1 VNPSRNLLL
10 GTKRQPHGRKPQ
22 LRLVVA
28 LPFVMGLLT
37 FGIGLYA
44 FQAGRTD
51 ATSLLSA
58 REAARVWS
66 TPPGSW
72 WWLAGMTG
80 LGAGIGLAIAVAIT
94 HQLHQLARRTEFLAR
109 RNFSFPVELETDGEV
124 APLVSA
130 INELLESVRYY
141 ARHSVADG
149 LVSFARDGRVLAIN
163 PRAAVALGVDAET
176 VLGQSF
182 RTLIP
187 DLPGNARLA
196 TALER
201 AFARSEP
208 FDLQALTW
216 VNPRGQRLRVDL
228 HGTVLAGQEPIISV
242 LVVFDAAP
250 DMERVQRQVSRA
262 HRLAVIGSFAAELA
276 HEVRNPLASVFG
288 LVDLL
293 HERLPDEDEGH
304 RHLEVLER
312 AAGRIDRLVSQLLD
326 LVPTEIHDLQ
336 VADVTP
342 VVAEAVALVSVGAG
356 RPEIVIREHYVD
368 GLSACRFD
376 PDRIGRVVE
385 NLLHNAVAHTP
396 DGGQIDITTHDGEDG
411 AVSIE
416 VRNTGSYIPPEERER
431 IFQPFVSARA
441 NGTGLGLAIAQ
452 QIVLSHGG
460 ALEVVSEPD
469 DYTAF
474 VIRLPVSDAEELEG
488 DWSPYGE
495 KKHRLA
501 GAA

>member
-1 VNPSRNLLL
+1 MFHIFGSRRA
-10 GTKRQPHGRKPQ
+10 TTGRKPQ
-22 LRLVVA
+22 LRLAVA
-28 LPFVMGLLT
+28 LPFVTGLLT

-51 ATSLLSA
+51 ATTLLPA

-66 TPPGSW
+66 TPAGSW
-72 WWLAGMTG
+72 WWLVGMTG
-80 LGAGIGLAIAVAIT
+80 LGAGIGLAIAFAFT

-130 INELLESVRYY
+130 INELLESVRHY

-163 PRAAVALGVDAET
+163 PRAAVALGVDAES
-176 VLGQSF
+176 VLGQEF
-182 RTLIP
+182 RALIP
-187 DLPGNARLA
+187 DLPGNARLIE
-196 TALER
+196 ALER

-228 HGTVLAGQEPIISV
+228 HGTVLAGEEPIISV
-242 LVVFDAAP
+242 LVVFDPAP
-250 DMERVQRQVSRA
+250 DLERVQRQVSRA

-293 HERLPDEDEGH
+293 HERLPADDEGH
-304 RHLEVLER
+304 RHLEVLAR
-312 AAGRIDRLVSQLLD
+312 AAGRIERLVSQLLD
-326 LVPTEIHDLQ
+326 LVPTEIQDLE
-336 VADVTP
+336 VGDVTHI
-342 VVAEAVALVSVGAG
+342 VAEAVTLLRVGADRPGVSV
-356 RPEIVIREHYVD
+356 RERYEE
-368 GLSACRFD
+368 GLPAVRFD
-376 PDRIGRVVE
+376 PDRIGRAVE
-385 NLLHNAVAHTP
+385 NLLHNAFAHTP
-396 DGGQIDITTHDGEDG
+396 DGGHIDIRTRATSDG
-411 AVSIE
+411 AVEIE
-416 VRNTGSYIPPEERER
+416 VLNTGSYIPPEDRER

-441 NGTGLGLAIAQ
+441 SGTGLGLAIAQ
-452 QIVLSHGG
+452 QIVVSHGG
-460 ALEVVSEPD
+460 VLEVLSEPD
-469 DYTAF
+469 RHTAF
-474 VIRLPVSDAEELEG
+474 VIRLPVSDADELER
-488 DWSPYGE
+488 GE
-495 KKHRLA
+495 SWPHDGHERLA